1 MDDRAGTTPRPRPS
15 GLRLAD
21 VLCALSVVTDLGTG
35 QRPEK
40 ALRAA
45 VVGVRLAEDLR
56 LSRATVADVYYA
68 TLLRHVGCTATA
80 RQEVFLFGGN
90 ELASRPIGE
99 RTDERN
105 PRELLAMLA
114 AVGQNTGLMRLRY
127 LARTLRLGEQASD
140 TIIAPLCEAGRMLA
154 ARIGLGRGVQD
165 GIDQVFER
173 WDGAGSP
180 RRLQGE
186 AIAPAAR
193 LAALA
198 HQVIAFDRLG
208 GIEAA
213 LAMVR
218 RRAGSWFDP
227 AAAASFLRLGPEILR
242 ELGSADAWQLAVA
255 VEPEPG
261 LRVGASRLDD
271 AAMAFADFVDLQ
283 SVYTLGHS
291 RQVAA
296 LADAAAGRLGLDPSA
311 RANLRRAGLF
321 HDLGRVAVSV
331 AIWERRSSLTTA
343 DWEHVRLHPYYSDRV
358 LSRSSVLAPLARLA
372 VCHHERLDGSGYPTG
387 AAARDIP
394 LEARI
399 LAAADVVQ
407 ALSQERPHRPAR
419 SLDQTAALVRDEV
432 RASRLDA
439 QAAAAVLD
447 VAGSPRAR
455 LVAPRPGGLSEREI
469 EVLRLVARGLTN
481 REIGDHLG
489 ISPRTAEH
497 HVQHVYAKI
506 GVATRAGAALFALE
520 HDLLRSRQF
529 G

>member
-1 MDDRAGTTPRPRPS
+1 MDDRAGTLARSGPS
-15 GLRLAD
+15 MLRLAD
-21 VLCALSVVTDLGTG
+21 VLCALSVITDLGTG

-45 VVGVRLAEDLR
+45 VVGVRLAEDLG
-56 LSRATVADVYYA
+56 LSRVTVADVYYA

-80 RQEVFLFGGN
+80 REEAFLFGGN
-90 ELASRPIGE
+90 ELVSRPIGE

-105 PRELLAMLA
+105 TRELLAMLA
-114 AVGQNTGLMRLRY
+114 SVGQDAGLMRLRY
-127 LARTLRLGEQASD
+127 LARTLRLGSRVTD
-140 TIIAPLCEAGRMLA
+140 TIITPLCEAGRMLA
-154 ARIGLGRGVQD
+154 ARVGLGPGVQD

-186 AIAPAAR
+186 AISPAAR

-198 HQVIAFDRLG
+198 HQVVAFERLG
-208 GIEAA
+208 GLEAA
-213 LAMVR
+213 RTMVHH
-218 RRAGSWFDP
+218 RAGAWFDP

-242 ELGSADAWQLAVA
+242 ELASADAWQLAIA
-255 VEPEPG
+255 AEPAPR
-261 LRVGASRLDD
+261 LQIGASRLNDV
-271 AAMAFADFVDLQ
+271 ATAFADLVDLQ

-296 LADAAAGRLGLDPSA
+296 LAEAAADRLNLDPAA
-311 RANLRRAGLF
+311 RARLVRAGLF

-331 AIWERRSSLTTA
+331 GIWERRSPLTTA
-343 DWEHVRLHPYYSDRV
+343 DWEQVRLHPYYTDRV
-358 LSRSSVLAPLARLA
+358 LSRSPVLAPIARLA
-372 VCHHERLDGSGYPTG
+372 ACHHERLDGSGYPSG
-387 AAARDIP
+387 AAAREIP

-419 SLDQTAALVRDEV
+419 SLDETAAVVRDEV
-432 RASRLDA
+432 RAGRLDA
-439 QAAAAVLD
+439 QVAAAVLD
-447 VAGSPRAR
+447 AAGSPSGR
-455 LVAPRPGGLSEREI
+455 LAAPRPGGLSEREI

-497 HVQHVYAKI
+497 HVQHVYDKI

-520 HDLLRSRQF
+520 HGFLHGRQF